1 MAIARPLRRLEPDQD
16 TEITVR
22 VPGERDIG
30 ALVQLINRLAVEAP
44 LLFVT
49 PIDPA
54 HGQAEMRAYLAGV
67 ASSDNQMVL
76 VAERLGR
83 LVGLATAAGG
93 DHPAKRGVAEIG
105 IGVLSSDRGH
115 GIGRA
120 LMEAV
125 ESWARSAGIHRLQ
138 RSVAAGNEAAISLYR
153 KSGFEIEGVLRR
165 SVMVRGIPADQYM
178 MAKLLG

>member
-1 MAIARPLRRLEPDQD
+1 MAIARPLRRLEPVLDA
-16 TEITVR
+16 EITVR

-30 ALVQLINRLAVEAP
+30 ALVQLVNTLAAEAP

-54 HGQAEMRAYLAGV
+54 HGQAEMRAYLATV
-67 ASSDNQMVL
+67 ASSDNQVVL
-76 VAERLGR
+76 VAERAGR

-93 DHPAKRGVAEIG
+93 IHPAKRGVAEIG

-125 ESWARSAGIHRLQ
+125 EVWARGARIHRLQ
-138 RSVAAGNEAAISLYR
+138 RPVAAGNEAAITLYR
-153 KSGFEIEGVLRR
+153 RSGFEIEGVLRR
-165 SVMVRGIPADQYM
+165 SVIVAGSPVDQYM